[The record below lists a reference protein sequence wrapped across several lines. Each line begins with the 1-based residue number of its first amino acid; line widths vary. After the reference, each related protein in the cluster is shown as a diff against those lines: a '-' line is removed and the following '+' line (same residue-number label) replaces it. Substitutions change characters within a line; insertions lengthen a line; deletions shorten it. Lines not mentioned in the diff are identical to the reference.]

1 MRIRLTSKSLASFFL
16 LLTCILVAS
25 AQGQQGNKSAS
36 NKPDLSGTWM
46 LDLKKSSSTG
56 MPTRPDLPIRISH
69 HDPELRVIRTSE
81 SNGQTVERE
90 FVYYTDGRGETN
102 QATSLLTTNPDAA
115 KASDLQNER
124 TKSKTKWS
132 GDKLVTRARLR
143 MAVGGHM
150 LEYELVDEWK
160 LSADGKMLTQT
171 SKIIVQQGDAAFMP
185 AIVPD
190 TKKVYNRT

>member
-1 MRIRLTSKSLASFFL
+1 MIKSKFLVSLFLVLFCIIEAS
-16 LLTCILVAS
+16 T
-25 AQGQQGNKSAS
+25 QGQPGNKSAS
-36 NKPDLSGTWM
+36 SKPDLSGIWI

-56 MPTRPDLPIRISH
+56 MPTRPDVPIRISH

-90 FVYYTDGRGETN
+90 FIYYTDGRGETN
-102 QATSLLTTNPDAA
+102 PATSLLTANPSGV

-143 MAVGGHM
+143 MTVAGHM
-150 LEYELVDEWK
+150 LEYELIDEWK
-160 LSADGKMLTQT
+160 LSADGKVLTQT
-171 SKIIVQQGDAAFMP
+171 SRTVFQQSDAAFIS